1 MSFVEVISI
10 HSVFLPLILRIP
22 NIMFLATSLLCSLGA
37 ALAAPATTDPGYNC
51 RPGQKCWPS
60 LQEWQQLNQTVDGS
74 LYQTIPMGAPCYTNS
89 KYADASVCAVVE
101 NEYSNS
107 IARGSF
113 YGQTYWPNWEA
124 CGTSGCSL
132 LSSDPEETL
141 YSTCS
146 LGRLATYYVDVANMS
161 HISAALQFA
170 KKHNIRISVKN
181 TGHDFFGRS
190 SVPNSLAI
198 WTHNLKNLDFYQNFT
213 ASNCPSANG
222 PNVGEMGAGVVAGNA
237 YRFFNSHGM
246 DVTGG
251 YEESV
256 GIAGGFGQGGGVGDY
271 TTTYGLMVDNAV
283 EFEVVTADGRTRI
296 INECNDPDLFWA
308 MRGGGG
314 GTYAILTKFRV
325 QLYPSVPIH
334 TFNFVASFS
343 GTNVTQQQ
351 TLRKLM
357 TAHASNQQGWSAQ
370 RVTGQV
376 DYSLEAASVGIVLP
390 YNDDGAKLKAATA
403 SFAQFVSNLTNVN
416 VKQNNYTLYP
426 TYTDYLAFS
435 AADARATE
443 PTGIFSLL
451 ASRLMP
457 GHLFSTPE
465 TVDSVIDAVIDGMVK
480 ASTFGLARVGV
491 QIVSETPVSNP
502 DKEQKTSALPAWRD
516 ALWHVIHVGEWEE
529 PLAPA
534 ALEAATD
541 GFLQMLDPLKKLSP
555 GGGAY
560 FNEAHYGEP
569 NWQQTFFGANYE
581 RLLEVKSRYDPTHI
595 FDCYKCVGWRGEQ
608 E

>member
-1 MSFVEVISI
+1 MK
-10 HSVFLPLILRIP
+10 
-22 NIMFLATSLLCSLGA
+22 FLASLIYIFGV
-37 ALAAPATTDPGYNC
+37 ALAASSVSDPGYNC

-60 LQEWQQLNQTVDGS
+60 RQEWQQLNETLDGH
-74 LYQTIPMGAPCYTNS
+74 LYQTIPMGAPCYANS
-89 KYADASVCAVVE
+89 TYYDAATCSAIE
-101 NEYSNS
+101 NEYNNS
-107 IARGSF
+107 ISRGSF

-132 LSSDPEETL
+132 LSPDPDETL

-146 LGRLATYYVDVANMS
+146 LGRLASYYVDVTNNS

-170 KKHNIRISVKN
+170 QAHNIRISIKN

-222 PNVGEMGAGVVAGNA
+222 NNVGEMGAGVVAGDA

-283 EFEVVTADGRTRI
+283 EFEVVTADGCTRA

-314 GTYAILTKFRV
+314 GTFAILTKYRV
-325 QLYPSVPIH
+325 QLHPSVPIS
-334 TFNFVASFS
+334 TYNFVAEFL
-343 GTNVTQQQ
+343 GTNTTQQE
-351 TLRKLM
+351 TLRTLM
-357 TAHASNQQGWSAQ
+357 TAHASSQIAWSAELI
-370 RVTGQV
+370 TGQV
-376 DYSLEAASVGIVLP
+376 DYSTGGVSGDLVLP
-390 YNDDGAKLKAATA
+390 YNDDGTKLRTATA
-403 SFAQFVSNLTNVN
+403 AFSDFFSNMTGIYV
-416 VKQNNYTLYP
+416 VQNNYTNFAS
-426 TYTDYLAFS
+426 YTDYLAFS
-435 AADARATE
+435 AADAEKTE
-443 PTGIFSLL
+443 PAGIFSLL
-451 ASRLMP
+451 ASRLLP
-457 GHLFSTPE
+457 HTLFNASSTL
-465 TVDSVIDAVIDGMVK
+465 DSVIDGIISGMET
-480 ASTFGLARVGV
+480 ATNFGLYKVGV
-491 QIVSETPVSNP
+491 QIVAETPLSSP
-502 DKEQKTSALPAWRD
+502 DTKQQTSALPAWRD
-516 ALWHVIHVGEWEE
+516 ALWHVIHVGEWYE
-529 PLAPA
+529 PLAA
-534 ALEAATD
+534 AVLEKATD
-541 GFLQMLDPLKKLSP
+541 GFLQMLDPLKKLTP

-569 NWQQTFFGANYE
+569 EWEQTFFGANYE
-581 RLLEVKSRYDPTHI
+581 RLLEVKNRYDPTHI
-595 FDCYKCVGWRGEQ
+595 FDCWKCVGFRGEN